1 MNLIQIDLSLIVFQ
15 MNLIQIDLSLIDLIC
30 NQFWKFYFF
39 KSFEKTKY
47 NFNNVNIWKN
57 NT

>member
-1 MNLIQIDLSLIVFQ
+1 MNLIQIDLCLI
-15 MNLIQIDLSLIDLIC
+15 NLIC
-30 NQFWKFYFF
+30 NQFLNFYFF

-47 NFNNVNIWKN
+47 NFENVNIWKN

>member
-1 MNLIQIDLSLIVFQ
+1 

-30 NQFWKFYFF
+30 NQFLNFYFF
-39 KSFEKTKY
+39 KSIEKTKY
-47 NFNNVNIWKN
+47 NFKNVNTWKN